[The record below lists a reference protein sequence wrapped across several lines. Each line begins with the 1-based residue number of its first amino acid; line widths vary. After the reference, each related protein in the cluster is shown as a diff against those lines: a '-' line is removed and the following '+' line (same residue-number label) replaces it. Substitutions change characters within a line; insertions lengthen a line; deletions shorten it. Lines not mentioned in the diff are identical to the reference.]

1 MVTEKDVEH
10 IAGLADIGINKD
22 ELGTFTGQFNAILD
36 YFDLLDRV
44 EGDAVITRDLT
55 NVMREDEI
63 TPSLSHDDILKNAGA
78 HEDGFV
84 RAPRVM

>member
-10 IAGLADIGINKD
+10 LAGLADIGINTD

-44 EGDAVITRDLT
+44 KGDAVVTRDLT
-55 NVMREDEI
+55 NIMREDEI
-63 TPSLSHDDILKNAGA
+63 TPSLARDDILTNAGA
-78 HEDGFV
+78 HEDGFI

>member
-10 IAGLADIGINKD
+10 IAGLADIGINTD

-44 EGDAVITRDLT
+44 KGDAVVIRDLT
-55 NVMREDEI
+55 NVMREDE
-63 TPSLSHDDILKNAGA
+63 
-78 HEDGFV
+78 
-84 RAPRVM
+84 

>member
-1 MVTEKDVEH
+1 
-10 IAGLADIGINKD
+10 LADIGINTD

-44 EGDAVITRDLT
+44 KGDAVVTRDLT

-63 TPSLSHDDILKNAGA
+63 TPSLSRDDILTNAGA
-78 HEDGFV
+78 HEDGFI

>member
-44 EGDAVITRDLT
+44 EGDGIIARDLT

-63 TPSLSHDDILKNAGA
+63 TPSLPRDEILKNAGT